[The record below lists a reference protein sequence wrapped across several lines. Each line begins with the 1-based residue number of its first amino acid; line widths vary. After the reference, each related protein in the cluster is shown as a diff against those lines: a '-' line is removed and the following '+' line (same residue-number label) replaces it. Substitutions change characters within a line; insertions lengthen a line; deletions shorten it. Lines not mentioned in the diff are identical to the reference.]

1 MPQTRAAGVTGFTLV
16 ELLTVVAILAII
28 LVVAQP
34 GFSTNDANKVA
45 LAASE
50 VANALRFA
58 RSEASR
64 TGDYHGFRMD
74 AGTDRLRI
82 FVLTDPFGTPTESF
96 TVYHPLDKNLYDIDL
111 GASRLSKG
119 ITATA
124 DFDYG
129 GSLETASVAFS
140 PSGAPVSPQDLTPLS
155 DAQGEVVVGL
165 GNNTRK
171 VLLCTDT
178 GRVIVQQGSET
189 CL

>member
-1 MPQTRAAGVTGFTLV
+1 M

-34 GFSTNDANKVA
+34 GFSTHDANKVA
-45 LAASE
+45 LATSE

-74 AGTDRLRI
+74 TGTDRLRI
-82 FVLTDPFGTPTESF
+82 FVLTDPFGTPTESY
-96 TVYHPLDKNLYDIDL
+96 TVYHPLDKHLYDIDL
-111 GASRLSKG
+111 AASRLSKG

-124 DFDYG
+124 DFGYG
-129 GSLETASVAFS
+129 GALETVSVAFS
-140 PSGAPVSPQDLTPLS
+140 PYGAPVSPQDLTPLS
-155 DAQGEVVVGL
+155 DAQGEVVIRL
-165 GNNTRK
+165 GNSNGK
-171 VLLCTDT
+171 VLLCTAT